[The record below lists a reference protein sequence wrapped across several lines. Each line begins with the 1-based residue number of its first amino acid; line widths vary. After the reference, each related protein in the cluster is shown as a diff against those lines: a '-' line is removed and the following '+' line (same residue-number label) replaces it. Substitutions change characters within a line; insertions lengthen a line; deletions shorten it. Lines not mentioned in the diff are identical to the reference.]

1 MQLHY
6 DDATHTYTEDG
17 QRLVS
22 ITQAIAS
29 GGLTDSNWYNELA
42 TWRGSVV
49 HACCEY
55 DDQGD
60 LLESTVP
67 VDAKGY
73 LAAWRSARTQ
83 LGVKF
88 TEIEQ
93 ARMHPIYRYAGRP
106 DRIGVLPNG
115 DRVVIELKTGSSAR
129 WHAIQTA
136 AQANFFPEPRTF
148 RRFSVILSGDG
159 TFSMHEYTKASF
171 SADWQC
177 FQACLS
183 IHNWRVINGISSY

>member
-1 MQLHY
+1 MELHY
-6 DDATHTYTEDG
+6 DDATHTYTEGG

-29 GGLTDSNWYNELA
+29 GGLTSSQWYNEVA

-60 LLESTVP
+60 LVESTVP
-67 VDAKGY
+67 ADAKGY
-73 LAAWRSARTQ
+73 LDAWRAAKAT
-83 LGVKF
+83 LGITF
-88 TEIEQ
+88 TEIEEMR
-93 ARMHPIYRYAGRP
+93 AHPIYRYAGRP
-106 DRIGVLPNG
+106 DRVGILPNG
-115 DRVVIELKTGSSAR
+115 DRVIVELKTGQAAR

-136 AQANFFPEPRTF
+136 AQANFFPEPRLF
-148 RRFSVILSGDG
+148 RRFSIILEPDG
-159 TFSMHEYTKASF
+159 KYLMHEFTRAAF
-171 SADWQC
+171 STDWQC

-183 IHNWRVINGISSY
+183 IHNWKVINGISSY